1 MKRMTSSNY
10 NPCVNCIYSS
20 SCSHIKYNAPVCP
33 ERARY
38 DRLAAIEDI
47 LGDEYGLEE
56 LREMVQANIPR
67 LIDEQSTISAVPV
80 VRCRECE
87 NYDENGDCIS
97 LDLRIGIHSDTIN
110 YDFCPD
116 PDFYCAYGQRKIET
130 VLPKSDAKDES
141 LEADHD

>member
-1 MKRMTSSNY
+1 MKRLTWQNY
-10 NPCVNCIYSS
+10 DMCQFCGESACCEHYCDNTF
-20 SCSHIKYNAPVCP
+20 PVCDDK
-33 ERARY
+33 AIY

-47 LGDEYGLEE
+47 LGDEYDLDE

-97 LDLRIGIHSDTIN
+97 LDLQIGIHSDTIN

-116 PDFYCAYGQRKIET
+116 PDFYCAYGRRKIET
-130 VLPKSDAKDES
+130 VLPKSAQKMKV
-141 LEADHD
+141 